1 MRLESHIHSPQQGGV
16 FIALLVLLVVGA
28 AAGYWLWHDYQRFQ
42 QAPLV
47 LSDRGVNYRIEPGT
61 TLTAIAN
68 DLADKGI
75 LRQPLYLR
83 LLARERADA
92 NRIKAGEYHIPG
104 GTTAVALLD
113 QLVRGKVIEYSV
125 TLIEGWNFQQVLSAV
140 RTHPMIVQTL
150 SESLSTEQLMEAI
163 GLQGQHPEGQ
173 FYPDTYLFPRG
184 TTDKEFLQRAYQS
197 MQNILAE
204 EWEQKDKDLPLETPY
219 EALILASIIEKET
232 VLPEE
237 RTEIAGVFT
246 RRLEKGMLLQT
257 DPTVI
262 YGIDNFDGNIRRR
275 DLKKDTP
282 YNTYTRAGLPP
293 TPIAMPGRDAIYAA
307 LHPADGK
314 SLYFVATG
322 NGGHYFSATLKEHNR
337 AVNKYQ
343 IQRRKQR
350 SE

>member
-1 MRLESHIHSPQQGGV
+1 MRLESHTHSPQQGGV
-16 FIALLVLLVVGA
+16 IIALLMLLAVGA

-47 LSDRGVNYRIEPGT
+47 LSDEGINYRIEPGT

-68 DLADKGI
+68 DLANKGI

-83 LLARERADA
+83 LLSRERGDA
-92 NRIKAGEYHIPG
+92 NRIKAGEYHIAG
-104 GTTAVALLD
+104 GTTATGLLD
-113 QLVRGKVIEYSV
+113 QLVQGKVIEYSL
-125 TLIEGWNFQQVLSAV
+125 TIIEGWNFQQLLTAV
-140 RTHPMIVQTL
+140 RTHPMITQTL

-163 GLQGQHPEGQ
+163 GLKGQHPEGQ
-173 FYPDTYLFPRG
+173 FYPDTYLFPRE
-184 TTDKEFLQRAYQS
+184 TTDREFLQRAYRA
-197 MQNILAE
+197 MQDILAE
-204 EWEQKDKDLPLETPY
+204 EWGQRDEGLPLETPY

-232 VLPEE
+232 GLPEE
-237 RTEIAGVFT
+237 RAEIAGVFT

-262 YGIDNFDGNIRRR
+262 YGIDNFDGNIRRG

-293 TPIAMPGRDAIYAA
+293 TPIAMPGRDAIHAA

-314 SLYFVATG
+314 ALYFVATG
-322 NGGHYFSATLKEHNR
+322 NGGHYFSSTLKEHNR